1 MSAKAEKD
9 KILQE
14 IITNTYGNRVR
25 LRSCGICI
33 VDNSILLVRH
43 KGIGSLGYLWSPPG
57 GGVEFGESVTE
68 VLKREIQEECGLE
81 AKVGKLLFVDEFI
94 KPPLHAIEF
103 FFEVTVEG
111 TLQKGFDPEV
121 SADYQMIE
129 EVKFVTWEEIKAGPP
144 QAFHRMFER
153 VTHLEGIFDLTHAL
167 NNSTF

>member
-9 KILQE
+9 QILQE

-33 VDNSILLVRH
+33 VENTILLVKH
-43 KGIGSLGYLWSPPG
+43 KGIGELGYLWSPPG
-57 GGVEFGESVTE
+57 GGVEFGESVTS
-68 VLKREIQEECGLE
+68 VLQREIKEECGLE

-94 KPPLHAIEF
+94 KPPLHAVEF
-103 FFEVTVEG
+103 FFEVQVSGQIE
-111 TLQKGFDPEV
+111 KGFDPEMDT
-121 SADYQMIE
+121 DYQMIE
-129 EVKFVTWEEIKAGPP
+129 EVKFISWEEIKAGPT

-153 VTHLEGIFDLTHAL
+153 VNHLAGIFELTHAL